1 MSQSLRGSG
10 LCPNVYAS
18 LMRALTAIC
27 YPLAECT
34 VIAERR
40 SLVAA
45 APGRMSVFLSERGR
59 VVCRPALLLDYRG
72 PHLCPTDAENVDQ
85 EVHV

>member
-1 MSQSLRGSG
+1 MPERLRFAHAGAYGDLLS
-10 LCPNVYAS
+10 
-18 LMRALTAIC
+18 
-27 YPLAECT
+27 LAECT